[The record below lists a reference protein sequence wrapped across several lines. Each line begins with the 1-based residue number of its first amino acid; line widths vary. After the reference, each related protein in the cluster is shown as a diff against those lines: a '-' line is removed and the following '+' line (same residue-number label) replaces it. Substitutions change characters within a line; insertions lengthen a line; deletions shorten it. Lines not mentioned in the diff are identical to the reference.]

1 VVQIWQMIAF
11 EPILRV
17 RVFLTMK
24 KIIAVFLL
32 TFCVSAGFS
41 QDSVSV
47 VQRSWAGG
55 VCCSAGVD
63 FTLNIPLEMGQQNIE
78 TLWLYVPGY
87 KIRLSEKTLRE
98 SNKNCTATFGWSW
111 NEYEA
116 MNIPY
121 IHYYGISDQ
130 DVIFTTDISKARIV
144 LVFFNGN
151 EKEVPVKFREEIVAY
166 P

>member
-1 VVQIWQMIAF
+1 
-11 EPILRV
+11 
-17 RVFLTMK
+17 
-24 KIIAVFLL
+24 
-32 TFCVSAGFS
+32 
-41 QDSVSV
+41 
-47 VQRSWAGG
+47 
-55 VCCSAGVD
+55 
-63 FTLNIPLEMGQQNIE
+63 
-78 TLWLYVPGY
+78 
-87 KIRLSEKTLRE
+87 
-98 SNKNCTATFGWSW
+98 
-111 NEYEA
+111 